1 MGYRKADNA
10 SSYDELLSSF
20 VYNRRF
26 LFDSLAMALIDLV
39 MMAIALIVGNFILLW
54 VNGIPFSI
62 VNGWLLLP
70 TWLVFCVLGK
80 LLPGWGLGSA
90 DELRKIERTL
100 FILFASILV
109 VSFFVKE
116 NIASSRIVF
125 LFTYLMAAILL
136 PLGRFGVRA
145 LLVSKNRWGLPVAIY
160 GGGKPLEDC
169 VQMLMNDP
177 QLGYSPA
184 VIFSD
189 DVDTEHVLNIPVQ
202 GGLSEVNHVAPI
214 AVIAQNSLSEDQFAS
229 LIHGPAEKY
238 RRIIIIPDLSA
249 APSLWVSPIDFDGM
263 LGLEVTKNLL
273 NPLARLGK
281 SIADYLSVSITLPLW
296 LPILSILYVLIWLE
310 DRKNPLFL
318 QLRVGRHGKLFQ
330 TIKFRTM
337 VPHAEE
343 RLKEALQQDEGLR
356 VERKKYYKLKKDP
369 RITRIGR
376 VLRRTSLDELPQ
388 LLNVLNGSMSLVGPR
403 PLPSYHF
410 EDLPQSVQQLRDQVK
425 PGITGLW
432 QVSGRSESGTA
443 GMEKHDPYYVR
454 NWSIW
459 LDIIILFRTI
469 RAVLV
474 ARGAY

>member
-1 MGYRKADNA
+1 MKNQKVDAA
-10 SSYDELLSSF
+10 SSYNELLSSF
-20 VYNRRF
+20 VYNRR
-26 LFDSLAMALIDLV
+26 LILDSLAIVVVDLF
-39 MMAIALIVGNFILLW
+39 MIAIALIMANLILFW
-54 VNGIPFSI
+54 ANNIPFSI

-70 TWLVFCVLGK
+70 SWLVFCVSSK
-80 LLPGWGLGSA
+80 LVPGWGYGSA

-100 FILFASILV
+100 FILFASILI
-109 VSFFVKE
+109 VSFLTRE

-125 LFTYLMAAILL
+125 LFTFLIAAVVV
-136 PLGRFGVRA
+136 PLGRLGIRA
-145 LLVSKNRWGLPVAIY
+145 LLVSKNRWGLPVTVY
-160 GGGKPLEDC
+160 GGGKQLEDC
-169 VQMLMNDP
+169 VKMLIHDRH
-177 QLGYSPA
+177 LGYSPFA
-184 VIFSD
+184 IYSD
-189 DVDTEHVLNIPVQ
+189 DLNVDSVLDIPVQ
-202 GGLSEVNHVAPI
+202 GGLMEVNHLTPVA
-214 AVIAQNSLSEDQFAS
+214 VVAQNSLSEEQFAA
-229 LIHGPAEKY
+229 LIQGPAEQY
-238 RRIIIIPDLSA
+238 RKLIIIPDLSS

-273 NPLARLGK
+273 NPLARVGK
-281 SIADYLSVSITLPLW
+281 SVSDYLTVLITLPLW
-296 LPILSILYVLIWLE
+296 LPILLVIYLLIWLE

-318 QLRVGRHGKLFQ
+318 QLRVGRHGKSFK

-337 VPHAEE
+337 VPNAEE
-343 RLKEALQQDEGLR
+343 RLKEALEQDEVLR
-356 VERKKYYKLKKDP
+356 AEWEKHFKLKKDP

-388 LLNVLNGSMSLVGPR
+388 LINVLNRTMSLVGPR

-410 EDLPQSVQQLRDQVK
+410 DDLPASVQQLRDQVR

-443 GMEKHDPYYVR
+443 GMEKYDPYYVR

-469 RAVLV
+469 RAVLF